1 MALVTSPVSYKLK
14 ADVLFS
20 KLRTDGDYEG
30 WAKIANC
37 TAFALQPQSTTDTI
51 TGTELDNYG
60 QTLDAF
66 TTADQ
71 FLVTMS
77 CNRFEG
83 ANLAY
88 ALFGT
93 ESEVTAGS
101 ENITSEV
108 VMLRGGVGHLSRF
121 DVSSVVVLGYDL
133 TLNTDEADDF
143 DDGEVLY
150 NQTTGEEIGI
160 VHSTPDGTSVYVLLT
175 GTAPSVADVVT
186 DSAGDDTGTIQSAGV
201 TVKNDIV
208 AVTTDYTINAVNGR
222 ITVVSAGGLD
232 FPLLDRIKVNYT
244 STKDAGS
251 QIALAAET
259 FIKGQLMVKGS
270 NLVDS
275 KQVEIYLRQANIA
288 PNAAIPFI
296 GDDRST
302 IDFQGTAET
311 PSGQSDPGWIRIR

>member
-1 MALVTSPVSYKLK
+1 MAFVTAPVSFKLS

-30 WAKIANC
+30 YTKIANC
-37 TAFALQPQSTTDTI
+37 TAFALQPQSATDTI
-51 TGTELDNYG
+51 LGTELDNYN
-60 QTLDAF
+60 QTLDAI
-66 TTADQ
+66 TQSDQ

-83 ANLAY
+83 LNLAY

-133 TLNTDEADDF
+133 TLDTDEADGF
-143 DDGEVLY
+143 TDGEMLF

-175 GTAPSVADVVT
+175 GTAPTAGDVVE
-186 DSAGDDTGTIQSAGV
+186 DSESDDTGTIQALGV

-208 AVTTDYTINAVNGR
+208 AVTTDYTITAVNGR
-222 ITVVSAGGLD
+222 ITVVDSGGLD
-232 FPLLDRIKVNYT
+232 WPLLDRIKVNYT

-251 QIALAAET
+251 QIALAAES
-259 FIKGQLMVKGS
+259 FIKGQLIVKGV
-270 NLVDS
+270 NQVNS
-275 KQVEIYLRQANIA
+275 KQIEIYLRQVNLA

-296 GDDRST
+296 GDDRSSV
-302 IDFQGTAET
+302 DFQGTAET
-311 PSGQSDPGWIRIR
+311 PSGQTDPGWIRMR